1 MASIVSRPRRA
12 VDRNTTSPRS
22 LSAGAS
28 RLASVPDGIP
38 GATLPTTATAHS
50 WPWWATKMPSTVR
63 PPATGRREGH
73 RAAFVEGR
81 DRMPARNGR
90 VHGHAQGRAGGPGD
104 LRRQPGWL
112 AQGRGPGRSCLGRG
126 RVLQLQPVA
135 GPRPG
140 GRRRL
145 RGLCR
150 RWSEPPRRVRGRGD
164 SHHAARECRG
174 CPARPRSSGHARAL
188 PQSGE
193 RATPGSRIA
202 LGHHLDNP
210 PSGREEDSLGRGPAE
225 HRGEECDLALGVDGS
240 DNRERFHAESLE
252 RAASWRGLPRGRDPL
267 DARGFRPR
275 EERKQ
280 EQDEER
286 PSVWRSCL
294 SSWPPRPRRS
304 PCASSSRGA
313 CYCRVGATLS
323 CTPDLTHANCRQRCL
338 RSPVRRLVLA
348 REARLLE
355 LGVRRLSLD
364 RSATRRAIHL
374 DDARDSTL
382 RPYRGRCQGQAGG
395 GRSCRD

>member
-81 DRMPARNGR
+81 DRMPA
-90 VHGHAQGRAGGPGD
+90 
-104 LRRQPGWL
+104 
-112 AQGRGPGRSCLGRG
+112 
-126 RVLQLQPVA
+126 
-135 GPRPG
+135 
-140 GRRRL
+140 
-145 RGLCR
+145 
-150 RWSEPPRRVRGRGD
+150 
-164 SHHAARECRG
+164 
-174 CPARPRSSGHARAL
+174 
-188 PQSGE
+188 QSGE